1 MNTTRSLTFVRL
13 VFLALLA
20 TAVPAGLLSAQEFQG
35 KFTLPFEAKWGRA
48 TLPAGDYSFK
58 IDVGSSPNLAKVRQ
72 GERTVATIMAA
83 SAGYTRGEVQGPSA
97 LIIVRRG
104 RTGFVRALRLTEV
117 GTTLEYLPPKGERL
131 MLAQGPVLIQR
142 IAVSASG
149 K

>member
-58 IDVGSSPNLAKVRQ
+58 IDAGSFPNIAEVRQ
-72 GERTVATIMAA
+72 GERTVAMIMAN
-83 SAGYTRGEVQGPSA
+83 AGHTQGKVEGPSA
-97 LIIVRRG
+97 LIVVRRG
-104 RTGFVRALRLTEV
+104 RTGFVRALRLTEA
-117 GTTLEYLPPKGERL
+117 GATLEYLPPKGERL
-131 MLAQGPVLIQR
+131 MLAQGPVLMQR
-142 IAVSASG
+142 IAVSVSG